1 MRLGLYCSLS
11 VENLVWDP
19 FPYLN
24 LLVMKKLYAYVNT
37 IIFAFFLSCI
47 PAFLMAQPSFGGGG
61 AGSADMR
68 IGRFYGKIIDAN
80 TGKSAEYCS
89 VQLVGMQFDT
99 VTKRRKENILSGQL
113 TGENGEFNLE
123 NLPVFGEFT
132 LKISCMGYEPYESK
146 VTFGLK
152 RGGPGGD
159 AGGGQPPTSGGRGGQ
174 GGGSGG
180 GRMDAS
186 KFDKDLGN
194 IKIMPSSVL
203 LKAAEVVGEAGG
215 FSLALD
221 KKVFKVDK
229 NLNAAGGTAED
240 ALRNV
245 PSLSVDID
253 GNLTMRNAAPQIF
266 VDGRPSNL
274 TLEQI
279 PADAIDNV
287 ELITNPSAKYDAS
300 GGSSGIVNIVLK
312 KERRIG
318 YNGNVRAGIDMRG
331 RPNLGGDIN
340 ARQGK
345 INAFVSGNFSMRRS
359 LGTSE
364 TLRNNQFGTRPT
376 NVLQEGESDNNRQFV
391 NARTGLDWFINNR
404 NTLTIAANVTNGN
417 HENNDVLQ
425 ILTDTLALGGPQIA
439 GSSRSIRDVQS
450 ERQFLST
457 GAQILYKKLFPKEGR
472 ELTADVNL
480 NTSRFDNISNFG
492 TTYLSSNTKGLQTQ
506 LGTGGNQFFTAQS
519 DFTTPFGNGLKLETG
534 ARAAIRTFSSDN
546 ANFQLDPSINEMVR
560 VNNFADEY
568 AYFDQVYAAYG
579 TFSQSFKRWGYQ
591 VGLRGESSRYDG
603 ELPLTNDKF
612 GNSYPIALFPSVFT
626 TYKLNEED
634 NIQVNYSRR
643 INRPSFFQ
651 LIPFSDFSDSLLLS
665 RGNPN
670 LVPEFTN
677 ALEFSYQNIITRD
690 HNFLASVYYRR
701 ATNLIT
707 RYQFNEYNEFLGRE
721 AVVSSFAN
729 ANSGYAYGGE
739 LTVKNTL
746 FKIIELTSNINMFNS
761 VLNAENV
768 EASLRNEQ
776 FSWNV
781 KENMNVRLPKDWSFQ
796 ISGEYESRTA
806 LSNFSSQG
814 GGGHGGWREGPS
826 NSAQGYRIPIWS
838 MDLSVRKQFMN
849 KKASLTLSCNDLFR
863 SRINGNYSK
872 TLTFIQQTERLR
884 DPQFFRL
891 NFAYRFGKFDVS
903 LFKRKNTRQGGDSM
917 EF

>member
-1 MRLGLYCSLS
+1 
-11 VENLVWDP
+11 
-19 FPYLN
+19 
-24 LLVMKKLYAYVNT
+24 MKKFYTLSSILLT
-37 IIFAFFLSCI
+37 SFLFFIGLN
-47 PAFLMAQPSFGGGG
+47 ALQAQRPNGAGQGGG
-61 AGSADMR
+61 ADMR
-68 IGRFYGKIIDAN
+68 VGRFYGKIIDAN
-80 TGKSAEYCS
+80 TGKNAEYCS
-89 VQLVGMQFDT
+89 VQLVGMQMDT
-99 VTKRRKENILSGQL
+99 ATKRRKEGILGGQL
-113 TGENGEFNLE
+113 TGENGEFSLE

-132 LKISCMGYEPYESK
+132 LRISCMGYDPYESK
-146 VTFGLK
+146 VSFGLK

-159 AGGGQPPTSGGRGGQ
+159 AGGGQQPPVGGRG
-174 GGGSGG
+174 GG

-186 KFDKDLGN
+186 QFDKDLGN
-194 IKIMPSSVL
+194 IKISPSSVM
-203 LKAAEVVGEAGG
+203 LKEAEIVGQAGG

-318 YNGNVRAGIDMRG
+318 YNGSIRAGIDMRG
-331 RPNLGGDIN
+331 RPNFGGDIN

-345 INAFVSGNFSMRRS
+345 FNAFLSGNYSARRS

-364 TLRNNQFGTRPT
+364 TFRNNLFGARYT
-376 NVLQEGESDNNRQFV
+376 NVLQEGESKNNRQFV
-391 NARTGLDWFINNR
+391 NVRTGFDWFINNR
-404 NTLTIAANVTNGN
+404 NTLTFAANVTNGGN
-417 HENNDVLQ
+417 NNNDLLQ
-425 ILTDTLALGGPQIA
+425 ILTDTLAPEGTQIV
-439 GSSRSIRDVQS
+439 GSARSVRDVHS
-450 ERQFLST
+450 EREFLST
-457 GAQILYKKLFPKEGR
+457 GGQILYKKLFPTEGR
-472 ELTADVNL
+472 ELTADINF
-480 NTSRFDNISNFG
+480 NGSNFDNLSEFG
-492 TTYLSSNTKGLQTQ
+492 TTYLANNIKGFQTQ
-506 LGTGGNQFFTAQS
+506 EGKGGNKFLTIQT
-519 DFTTPFGNGLKLETG
+519 DFTTPLGNGLKLETG
-534 ARAAIRTFSSDN
+534 ARAAIRTFSSKN
-546 ANFQLDPSINEMVR
+546 ANFQLNPVSNEMVR

-568 AYFDQVYAAYG
+568 AYLDQVYAAYS
-579 TFSQSFKRWGYQ
+579 TFSQSFKKWGYQ
-591 VGLRGESSRYDG
+591 VGLRAESSKYDG
-603 ELPLTNDKF
+603 ELPISNSKF
-612 GNSYPIALFPSVFT
+612 GNNYPVTLFPSVFT

-634 NIQVNYSRR
+634 NIQLNYSRR
-643 INRPSFFQ
+643 INRPNFFQ

-677 ALEFSYQNIITRD
+677 ALEFSYQNIINRS

-707 RYQFNEYNEFLGRE
+707 RYQFNEFNEFLGRD
-721 AVVSSFAN
+721 AVVSTYAN

-739 LTVKNTL
+739 LTLKNTF
-746 FKIIELTSNINMFNS
+746 FKVIEMTSNINLFNT

-781 KENMNVRLPKDWSFQ
+781 RENINVRLPKDWSFQ
-796 ISGEYESRTA
+796 VSGDYESRTS

-826 NSAQGYRIPIWS
+826 NSAQGYRLPIWS
-838 MDLSVRKQFMN
+838 MDLSVRKQFLN
-849 KKASLTLSCNDLFR
+849 KKASLTLSCSDIFR
-863 SRINGNYSK
+863 SRINSNYSK
-872 TLTFIQQTERLR
+872 SLTFIQQSERLR

-903 LFKRKNTRQGGDSM
+903 LFKRKNTRQGGDNM
-917 EF
+917 DF